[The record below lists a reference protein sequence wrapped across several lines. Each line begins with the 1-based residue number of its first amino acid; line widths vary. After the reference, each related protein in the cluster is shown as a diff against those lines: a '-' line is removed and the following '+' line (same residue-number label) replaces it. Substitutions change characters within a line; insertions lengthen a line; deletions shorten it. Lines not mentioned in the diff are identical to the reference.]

1 MFYKGITFPFTLVEN
16 VSEYN
21 LKKYGPDAITFN
33 DITKLKVDAWF
44 ICLILKTGKPK
55 VHQFPQTDEEVWDSS
70 NY

>member
-33 DITKLKVDAWF
+33 DITKLKVDA
-44 ICLILKTGKPK
+44 
-55 VHQFPQTDEEVWDSS
+55 
-70 NY
+70 